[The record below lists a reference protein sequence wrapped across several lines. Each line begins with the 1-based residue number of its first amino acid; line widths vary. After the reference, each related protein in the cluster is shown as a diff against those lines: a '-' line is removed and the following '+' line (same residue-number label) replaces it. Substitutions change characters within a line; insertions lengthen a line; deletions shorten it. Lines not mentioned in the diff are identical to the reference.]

1 MKKAL
6 VVAIAATVAGL
17 VIAPAGSAAGF
28 TIGGD
33 WRMGSFAVKA
43 DGTLRG
49 AIDAFGSP
57 SSKERNGEICT
68 VRWRQHGLRIVFYNL
83 GGNNPCRPRF
93 GFFSTARAK
102 SQEWD
107 TNRGLR
113 IGDRQRRLKRLYP
126 GATFHRAN
134 RPFWPAGWWLV
145 TRTSP
150 FGTGGT
156 YPGLLAVM
164 KDRRVAAFQ
173 VRYPAGGD

>member
-57 SSKERNGEICT
+57 GSKERNSEICT
-68 VRWRQHGLRIVFYNL
+68 VAVDATRPPHHLLQPWRQQ
-83 GGNNPCRPRF
+83 
-93 GFFSTARAK
+93 SM
-102 SQEWD
+102 
-107 TNRGLR
+107 
-113 IGDRQRRLKRLYP
+113 
-126 GATFHRAN
+126 
-134 RPFWPAGWWLV
+134 
-145 TRTSP
+145 SP
-150 FGTGGT
+150 
-156 YPGLLAVM
+156 
-164 KDRRVAAFQ
+164 
-173 VRYPAGGD
+173 

>member
-1 MKKAL
+1 MRQAL
-6 VVAIAATVAGL
+6 LIAAATVLAGL
-17 VIAPAGSAAGF
+17 VLAPAASAAGF

-33 WRMGSFAVKA
+33 WRMGSFAVKE

-57 SSKERNGEICT
+57 SSKERDHEVCT
-68 VRWRQHGLRIVFYNL
+68 VRWTRHGLRIVFYNL

-93 GFFSTARAK
+93 GFFGNARAK
-102 SQEWD
+102 SAEWD
-107 TNRGLR
+107 TNRGLQ

-126 GATFHRAN
+126 SATFHRA

-145 TRTSP
+145 TRRSQ
-150 FGTGGT
+150 FGTRGS
-156 YPGLLAVM
+156 YPGLLAVI
-164 KDRRVAAFQ
+164 DERRVAAFQ